1 MHFIVTDFGAH
12 GFQVVADQSLDL
24 CKHAFSI
31 QFYSDCQQPLTSSQA
46 IHISP
51 SQSLVAKWTT
61 ND

>member
-1 MHFIVTDFGAH
+1 MDFILTLFRTHD
-12 GFQVVADQSLDL
+12 FQVVADQSLDL

-31 QFYSDCQQPLTSSQA
+31 QFYSDCQQPLTSSKK
-46 IHISP
+46 IHVSP